1 MIILVESWKKTSG
14 KHAVEDVLCL
24 FSPVNQRR
32 VLRSWICNPG
42 FQFHEGSSPLTG
54 VHHHGNLY

>member
-1 MIILVESWKKTSG
+1 MENKTSG
-14 KHAVEDVLCL
+14 NHTVEDVLRL

-32 VLRSWICNPG
+32 VLRSWICNSG